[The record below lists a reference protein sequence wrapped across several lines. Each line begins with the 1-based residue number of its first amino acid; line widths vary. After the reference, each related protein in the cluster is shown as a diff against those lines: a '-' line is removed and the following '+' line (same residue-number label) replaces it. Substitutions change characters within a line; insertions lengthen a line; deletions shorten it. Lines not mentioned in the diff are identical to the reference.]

1 MDKKF
6 KSGYVS
12 IIGRPNVGKST
23 IMNLLIGEKI
33 AIMSHRPQTTRNRIQ
48 TILTTDTFQ
57 AIFTDTP
64 GLHSPKSRLGD
75 FMVKSAEEALN
86 EVDMVLYVIEPYEKI
101 KKSDLDII
109 ERLKKIKT
117 PVFLIIN
124 KTDTVKRDEILKVID
139 AYRGVYDFKE
149 IIPFSALKG
158 ENRELLINIIEEN
171 LPYGPMFY
179 PDDMITDQTERQIA
193 AEIIREK
200 ALFLLNEEI
209 PHGIAVE
216 VTEMKSRDD
225 KNITD
230 VSANIYCE
238 KSSHKGIIIGAG
250 GSMLKRI
257 GSRSRADLERF
268 LDRKVNLQLWVKVKK
283 DWRDNE
289 YLLKEFGYKTK

>member
-1 MDKKF
+1 MENKF
-6 KSGYVS
+6 RSGYVS

-33 AIMSHRPQTTRNRIQ
+33 AIMSHRPQTTRNKIQ
-48 TILTTDTFQ
+48 TILTTDNFQ

-64 GLHSPKSRLGD
+64 GLHSPKSKLGD
-75 FMVKSAEEALN
+75 FMVKSAEGALE

-101 KKSDLDII
+101 RKSDLDII
-109 ERLKKIKT
+109 ERLKKITT

-124 KTDTVKRDEILKVID
+124 KTDTVDKDEILKVID
-139 AYRGVYDFKE
+139 AYRKAYDFKE
-149 IIPFSALKG
+149 IIPFSAIKG
-158 ENRELLINIIEEN
+158 ENRELLINIIENN

-200 ALFLLNEEI
+200 ALFLLDEEI

-216 VTEMKSRDD
+216 VTEMKARED
-225 KNITD
+225 KDMVD
-230 VSANIYCE
+230 VSATIYCE
-238 KSSHKGIIIGAG
+238 KSSHKGIIIGKNG
-250 GSMLKRI
+250 TMLKKI
-257 GSRSRADLERF
+257 GSRSRADIERF
-268 LDRKVNLQLWVKVKK
+268 LGSKINLQLWVKVKK

-289 YLLKEFGYKTK
+289 YLLKEFGYKKQ